1 MVFAENKP
9 STEPFSF
16 VFLKKLCSLALVIML
31 IFYIYNQFSQL
42 SGSIA
47 KPNLSFRKQNLKKE
61 STNSANIKIIVGVC
75 SSSYPINCTYN
86 YNVECKLDE
95 YHDHHNMSN
104 CNYYTF
110 DFQDSTEI
118 KINSLINEVYLDGI
132 ELDDK
137 YYSSRKSS
145 IRQSL
150 PMSEQTM
157 VVYYSI
163 TISKDIVDNYAYGLA
178 GGEVKDYVDFNA
190 HTDHITALTPN
201 APTLLLI
208 PTLTD
213 IYYQEESYYDRNYQ
227 II

>member
-16 VFLKKLCSLALVIML
+16 
-31 IFYIYNQFSQL
+31 FSQL

-86 YNVECKLDE
+86 YNVE
-95 YHDHHNMSN
+95 
-104 CNYYTF
+104 F
-110 DFQDSTEI
+110 
-118 KINSLINEVYLDGI
+118 YLDGI

-137 YYSSRKSS
+137 YYPSRKSP

-178 GGEVKDYVDFNA
+178 GGELARLYQMLVDSLVLYLDSLGFLQTHVFNCLC
-190 HTDHITALTPN
+190 TRYKRRLIKKLQTKYEPIPFISGRTRN
-201 APTLLLI
+201 VTLEERVQNIENILKEYYLDTSFLNSLI
-208 PTLTD
+208 ED
-213 IYYQEESYYDRNYQ
+213 NKVDDKV
-227 II
+227 